1 MLTRSSSKLALSFW
15 LVLLIPITLLSFI
28 VDTGYTQS
36 GDGVDATNEIIPY
49 SRRLNWR
56 PGLNIPYKSVVV
68 NVLDYG
74 AQPNDGRDDRAA
86 IQDAIYAAR
95 DKGGGAVYL
104 PAGTYDIKTRSVN
117 DGALNLPSNVVL
129 RGAGPKS
136 TTLLFN
142 LSAYGDPVAGIRM
155 LAWNYGDFVNVT
167 GDYYHGA
174 WSITVAD
181 PSQFKAGDFAE
192 ILETN
197 DSSIGNESW
206 AQDAVG
212 EMVEITKV
220 EGNRLSLAEQLHY
233 TYEASRKPRIRR
245 VSVIR
250 NAGVEDLHLK
260 RVDTGPGQMIL
271 IYNAADVWVRNV
283 EGEHV
288 LESQVLTINTYRCEI
303 RDSYFHDAWGYG
315 SGGQGYGVNLEKH
328 TTSCLVENNIFRN
341 FRHSMVVQIGASGNV
356 FAYNYSTDKHI
367 SYYTDVSVHG
377 HYPSYNLFEGNIVQ
391 EVNSSDAW
399 GASGPGNTFLRN
411 CVQED
416 GIQLKHQSHTHN
428 LVGNVL
434 SYYPNSIR
442 IDPDVKDTLVHGNFT
457 DGALQWDPAIADR
470 NIPSSYYLSG
480 KPSFF
485 GSMRWPSIGPD
496 IDTNSNDCVNPAQ
509 QRWLQ
514 QATPTPTPPPG
525 TPIPTPTIGPTPTP
539 TATST
544 PTPTPTPT
552 PKGQKLVELTPVADT
567 FISEWYPDDRY
578 GGNVSLRVRS
588 GDIEQALLRFDLS
601 SLPANMILD
610 EAQLQ
615 VTVINRSNA
624 NPMTARL
631 YRLKRDWRE
640 DEATHR
646 QARNGVAWEKPGAK
660 GASDRDATLVG
671 SRALPSSGAALID
684 VKSAVADW
692 LAQPASNQGF
702 ILSGDSDGS
711 VYYALGS
718 RENRSD
724 QRPKLL
730 VRYRLPTG
738 GSPTVT
744 PTPTHTPTRAPTSTP
759 TRTPTPTA
767 TPNRLWLPLMVR
779 K

>member
-1 MLTRSSSKLALSFW
+1 MMTRSSAKLALSLL
-15 LVLLIPITLLSFI
+15 LVLIISGTLF
-28 VDTGYTQS
+28 VFAANTGHTQTGGGPDS
-36 GDGVDATNEIIPY
+36 TNAINEIIPY
-49 SRRLNWR
+49 SRRLNWA
-56 PGLNIPYKSVVV
+56 PGLYIPYKSVVV

-74 AQPNDGRDDRAA
+74 ARPNDGRDDGPA

-104 PAGTYDIKTRSVN
+104 PAGTYDIKTRAVN

-129 RGAGPKS
+129 RGDGPKS
-136 TTLLFN
+136 TTLRFN
-142 LSAYGDPVAGIRM
+142 LSAYSNPVAGIRM

-167 GDYYHGA
+167 GGYNHGS

-181 PSQFKAGDFAE
+181 ASQFKAGDFAE

-197 DSSIGNESW
+197 DGSIGNESW

-233 TYEASRKPRIRR
+233 AYEASRKPRIRR
-245 VSVIR
+245 VTVIR
-250 NAGVEDLHLK
+250 HAGVEDLHLE
-260 RVDTGPGQMIL
+260 RTDAGSGQMIL

-315 SGGQGYGVNLEKH
+315 GGGQGYGVNLEKH
-328 TTSCLVENNIFRN
+328 TTSCLVENNLFRN

-356 FAYNYSTDKHI
+356 FAYNYSTDRHYT
-367 SYYTDVSVHG
+367 YYTDLSVHG

-391 EVNSSDAW
+391 EINSSDAW

-411 CVQED
+411 CVQND
-416 GIQLKHQSHTHN
+416 GIQLKHQSNTHN

-434 SYYPNSIR
+434 NYYPNSIR

-457 DGALQWDPAIADR
+457 DGALQWDPSISDH
-470 NIPSSYYLSG
+470 NIPSSYYLSS

-485 GSMRWPSIGPD
+485 GGMRWPSIGPD

-525 TPIPTPTIGPTPTP
+525 TPVPTPTTGPTPTP

-544 PTPTPTPT
+544 PTPSPTPT
-552 PKGQKLVELTPVADT
+552 PRGQKLVELTPAADT
-567 FISEWYPDDRY
+567 FISEWYPDDNFGARTA
-578 GGNVSLRVRS
+578 LRVRS
-588 GDIEQALLRFDLS
+588 SSIEQALLQFDLS
-601 SLPANMILD
+601 SLPQNILLD

-615 VTVINRSNA
+615 VTVTNRSNS
-624 NPMTARL
+624 NPLTVKV
-631 YRLKRDWRE
+631 YRLLKAWRE
-640 DEATHR
+640 SEANYR
-646 QARNGVAWEKPGAK
+646 QARNGVAWEQPGAK
-660 GASDRDATLVG
+660 GSGDRDPNQIGA
-671 SRALPSSGAALID
+671 RRLPSSGSTRID
-684 VKSAVADW
+684 VKAAVADW
-692 LAQPASNQGF
+692 LARPASNQG
-702 ILSGDSDGS
+702 ILLSGESDGS

-718 RENRSD
+718 RESSPD

-730 VRYRLPTG
+730 VRYRLQTPAT
-738 GSPTVT
+738 PTVT
-744 PTPTHTPTRAPTSTP
+744 PTEVSHTV
-759 TRTPTPTA
+759 
-767 TPNRLWLPLMVR
+767 WLPLIQP
-779 K
+779 